1 MELKEVT
8 DETRS
13 HMQKSIDHADGQL
26 AKIRTGRASTS
37 LLDEV
42 KVNAYGAPIPI
53 NQTAN
58 VSAPDARTL
67 IIQPWDKSLLSEI
80 EKAIQSADLGFNPQN
95 DGDIIRINIPPLTE
109 ERRKEL
115 VKQSKKEIEDAKV
128 AIRNIRR
135 DANDKLKKAEKDKEL
150 SEDFR
155 KQGEGEVQGITDGFI
170 KKLDDKFT
178 AKEKELLSE

>member
-1 MELKEVT
+1 MELREVT
-8 DETRS
+8 DETKN
-13 HMQKSIDHADGQL
+13 HMQKTLDFVDGQL

-42 KVNAYGAPIPI
+42 KVSAYGAPTPI

-67 IIQPWDKSLLSEI
+67 IVQPWDKTLLPEI

-109 ERRKEL
+109 ERRKDF
-115 VKQSKKEIEDAKV
+115 VKQAKKEIEEAKI

-135 DANDKLKKAEKDKEL
+135 DSNDTLKKAEKNKEL

-155 KQGEGEVQGITDGFI
+155 KQGEDEIQGITDGFI
-170 KKLDDKFT
+170 KRLDDKFT
-178 AKEKELLSE
+178 AKEKELLEE